1 MKNILKTVCVIIGT
15 IIGAGFA
22 SGQEVYIFFFSHGIK
37 GLIGII
43 ISSVIIGLI
52 IYKSLKIIKYENIQ
66 NYDEFLKNLIRN
78 KKIKDF
84 ADILINIFI
93 LISFYIMIAGFGAYL
108 EQELHINSIL
118 GSGILSIICYFI
130 FQSNLKGVVKVNQ
143 FLIPILIVVI
153 VFVRIFE
160 YKRSWFKKYK

>member
-37 GLIGII
+37 GIIGIV

-66 NYDEFLKNLIRN
+66 NYDEFLKKLIRN

-118 GSGILSIICYFI
+118 GSGSLSIICYFI

-153 VFVRIFE
+153 VFVPSSE
-160 YKRSWFKKYK
+160 DKSSDGTPK

>member
-52 IYKSLKIIKYENIQ
+52 IYISLKIIKYENIQ

-93 LISFYIMIAGFGAYL
+93 LISFYIIQEQLYALFLLLLHLNVITQHLKIYIHLNAGPF
-108 EQELHINSIL
+108 
-118 GSGILSIICYFI
+118 
-130 FQSNLKGVVKVNQ
+130 
-143 FLIPILIVVI
+143 
-153 VFVRIFE
+153 
-160 YKRSWFKKYK
+160 

>member
-1 MKNILKTVCVIIGT
+1 MIEVISITLVIIGAL
-15 IIGAGFA
+15 IGAGFA
-22 SGQEVYIFFFSHGIK
+22 SGQEIFSFFYIYGKNGIY
-37 GLIGII
+37 GILIMSILIGIF
-43 ISSVIIGLI
+43 

>member
-1 MKNILKTVCVIIGT
+1 MGSFFVMKNILKTVCVIIGT

-93 LISFYIMIAGFGAYL
+93 FLYKKNYNNLLILLSGFRLPWPGPGT
-108 EQELHINSIL
+108 IN
-118 GSGILSIICYFI
+118 FI
-130 FQSNLKGVVKVNQ
+130 KS
-143 FLIPILIVVI
+143 
-153 VFVRIFE
+153 E
-160 YKRSWFKKYK
+160 AKRS

>member
-1 MKNILKTVCVIIGT
+1 MIEVISITLVIIGAL
-15 IIGAGFA
+15 IGAGFA
-22 SGQEVYIFFFSHGIK
+22 SGQEIFSFFYIYGKNGIY
-37 GLIGII
+37 GILIMSLLIGIF
-43 ISSVIIGLI
+43 

>member
-37 GLIGII
+37 GLI
-43 ISSVIIGLI
+43 
-52 IYKSLKIIKYENIQ
+52 IIKYENIQ
-66 NYDEFLKNLIRN
+66 NYDEFLENLIRN

-153 VFVRIFE
+153 VFVRIFK
-160 YKRSWFKKYK
+160 YKRSSFKKYK

>member
-1 MKNILKTVCVIIGT
+1 M
-15 IIGAGFA
+15 F
-22 SGQEVYIFFFSHGIK
+22 
-37 GLIGII
+37 
-43 ISSVIIGLI
+43 
-52 IYKSLKIIKYENIQ
+52 LKIIKYENIQ

>member
-43 ISSVIIGLI
+43 ISSVI
-52 IYKSLKIIKYENIQ
+52 SLKIIKYENIQ

-160 YKRSWFKKYK
+160 YKRSGFKKYK

>member
-37 GLIGII
+37 GLIGI
-43 ISSVIIGLI
+43 IIGLI

>member
-78 KKIKDF
+78 KEIKDF

-93 LISFYIMIAGFGAYL
+93 LISFYIIQ
-108 EQELHINSIL
+108 EQLYALFLLLLHLNVIT
-118 GSGILSIICYFI
+118 
-130 FQSNLKGVVKVNQ
+130 QHLKIYIHLNADP
-143 FLIPILIVVI
+143 F
-153 VFVRIFE
+153 
-160 YKRSWFKKYK
+160 